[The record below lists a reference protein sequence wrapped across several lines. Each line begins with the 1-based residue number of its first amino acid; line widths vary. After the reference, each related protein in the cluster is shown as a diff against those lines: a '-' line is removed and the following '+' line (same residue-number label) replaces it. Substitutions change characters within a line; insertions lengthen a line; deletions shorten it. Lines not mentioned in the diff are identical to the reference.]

1 MMVNIDSLFAVCNL
15 EGKNLNDNGDRS
27 LSPLSLLHY
36 KIHNVRLCC
45 LRNDKMIVL
54 VSSNTGTQREITC
67 AVITKYYALGVRNE
81 MRTVRT

>member
-1 MMVNIDSLFAVCNL
+1 MTKGTDTVT
-15 EGKNLNDNGDRS
+15 
-27 LSPLSLLHY
+27 SLLHY

-54 VSSNTGTQREITC
+54 VSSNTGTQRIITC
-67 AVITKYYALGVRNE
+67 AVITNYYALGVQNV

>member
-1 MMVNIDSLFAVCNL
+1 MGTDTVTS
-15 EGKNLNDNGDRS
+15 
-27 LSPLSLLHY
+27 LSLLHY

-54 VSSNTGTQREITC
+54 VSSNTGTQCKITC
-67 AVITKYYALGVRNE
+67 TVITKYDALGERNE

>member
-1 MMVNIDSLFAVCNL
+1 MGTDTVTS
-15 EGKNLNDNGDRS
+15 
-27 LSPLSLLHY
+27 LSLLHY

-67 AVITKYYALGVRNE
+67 AVITKYDALGEQNV